1 MRRSRLERAISD
13 AGFASARE
21 FAVAVG
27 CHERVLNRWIACR
40 ENPSRRSKRRI
51 AEALDLC
58 WGADS
63 DSVWLADVDWL
74 LEPCDATA

>member
-1 MRRSRLERAISD
+1 MRRSRLERAIYG
-13 AGFASARE
+13 AGFATKRE
-21 FAVAVG
+21 FAGAVG
-27 CHERVLNRWIACR
+27 CHEGTLAQWLRCA
-40 ENPSRRSKRRI
+40 ENPSPAMKRRI

-58 WGADS
+58 WGADV